1 MSSPAPTLHLLGS
14 SGEGGAETYFVDLVS
29 ALKAAG
35 LPTQAAIRTNAGR
48 ETALVRAGV
57 ETEVLP
63 FGGPFDFSTRRR
75 VGRTA
80 QAAGAGVLVAWMSR
94 AARHAPAGPWR
105 RIGRLGGYYDLK
117 YYRGFDRL
125 VGNTRDICDWIVG
138 QGWPAERVSYIPNF
152 AEAGGAAA
160 VSRASLDTPEGVPL
174 LLGMGR
180 LHPSKAHDVSLAA
193 LKQIPDAWLWI
204 AGSGPLE
211 SELKAKASELGVADR
226 VRFLGWRND
235 ADALYRAAD
244 VCVFP
249 SRYEPLGN
257 TVIQAWANGLPVVA
271 AASKG
276 PASLIHDGEDG
287 RLTPIDDVDAF
298 ASAVRDLIADASLR
312 RSFADAGRARVGA
325 EFSRDAVVAQWR
337 DLFTA
342 LGDAS
347 CAA

>member
-1 MSSPAPTLHLLGS
+1 MSAPPPTLHLLGS
-14 SGEGGAETYFVDLVS
+14 SGEGGAETYFIELVK
-29 ALKAAG
+29 ALHAAG
-35 LPTQAAIRTNAGR
+35 LPTEAAIRYNDER
-48 ETALVRAGV
+48 EAVLHEAGV
-57 ETEVLP
+57 ETGILP
-63 FGGPFDFSTRRR
+63 FGGPFDFSTRSR
-75 VGRTA
+75 VA
-80 QAAGAGVLVAWMSR
+80 KAARAMGAGVLVAWMSR
-94 AARHAPAGPWR
+94 AARHAPQGPWR

-125 VGNTRDICDWIVG
+125 VGNTRDICDWIAG

-152 AEAGGAAA
+152 AEAGDDAP
-160 VSRASLDTPEGVPL
+160 VDRATLDTPAGVPL

-193 LKQIPDAWLWI
+193 LAQIPDAWLWI

-211 SELKAKASELGVADR
+211 AELKAKASELGVADR

-235 ADALYRAAD
+235 AGALYRTAD

-257 TVIQAWANGLPVVA
+257 TVIQAWAHGLPVVA

-276 PASLIHDGEDG
+276 PASLIRDGEDG
-287 RLTPIDDVDAF
+287 RLTPIDDADAF
-298 ASAVRDLIADASLR
+298 ASAVRELIADASLR
-312 RSFADAGRARVGA
+312 AKFADAGRARVGA
-325 EFSRDAVVAQWR
+325 EFSRDAVIALWR
-337 DLFTA
+337 DLFEA
-342 LGDAS
+342 AGDAS

>member
-1 MSSPAPTLHLLGS
+1 MSAPPPTLHLLGS

-29 ALKAAG
+29 ALKGAG
-35 LPTQAAIRTNAGR
+35 LPTQAAIRANAGR
-48 ETALVRAGV
+48 EAALAAVGV
-57 ETEVLP
+57 ETAVLP
-63 FGGPFDFSTRRR
+63 FGGLFDFSTRGG
-75 VGRTA
+75 VARTA
-80 QAAGAGVLVAWMSR
+80 EIMGARVLVAWMSR
-94 AARHAPAGPWR
+94 AARHAPGGPWR
-105 RIGRLGGYYDLK
+105 RVGRLGGYYDLK

-125 VGNTRDICDWIVG
+125 VGNTRDICDWIVD
-138 QGWPAERVSYIPNF
+138 QGWPAARVSYIPNF
-152 AEAGGAAA
+152 AEAGDAQPLD
-160 VSRASLDTPEGVPL
+160 RATLDTPKGVPL

-193 LKQIPDAWLWI
+193 LAQIPDAFLWI

-211 SELKAKASELGVADR
+211 AALKAKASELGVADR
-226 VRFLGWRND
+226 VRFLGWRSD
-235 ADALYRAAD
+235 AGALYRTAD

-257 TVIQAWANGLPVVA
+257 TVIQAWAHGLPVVA

-276 PASLIHDGEDG
+276 PASLIRDGEDG

-298 ASAVRDLIADASLR
+298 ASAVRALIADASLR
-312 RSFADAGRARVGA
+312 TTLADAGCARAGA

-337 DLFTA
+337 ALFDA
-342 LGDAS
+342 CGDAS